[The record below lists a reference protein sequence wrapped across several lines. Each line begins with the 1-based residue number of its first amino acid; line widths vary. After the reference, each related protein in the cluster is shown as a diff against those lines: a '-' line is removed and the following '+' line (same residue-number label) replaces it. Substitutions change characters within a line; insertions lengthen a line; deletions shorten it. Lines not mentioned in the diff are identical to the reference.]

1 MELPGTGFLYTIAT
15 LSITYAG
22 FAALIVIFRQIIGG
36 GVSNYDV
43 FIVRALLLRSFVV
56 TCSALLPPAL
66 ALFDLS
72 HPLIWRISSIVAALL
87 QGLFILTH
95 PIRRRAVT
103 DIPTPGTAKITLGL
117 SVLTTIA
124 LLMNAF
130 GIFGKP
136 AAGPFVMSV
145 TAFLVLSFY
154 VYLSQMG
161 IMLRGPTKK

>member
-1 MELPGTGFLYTIAT
+1 MELPGTGFLY

-22 FAALIVIFRQIIGG
+22 FAALIVIFRQLIGG

-43 FIVRALLLRSFVV
+43 FIVRAVLLRSFVV

-95 PIRRRAVT
+95 RTRRRAVT
-103 DIPTPGTAKITLGL
+103 DIPTPGKAKITLGL
-117 SVLTTIA
+117 GALTALA

-136 AAGPFVMSV
+136 AAGPFVISV
-145 TAFLVLSFY
+145 TALLILSFY
-154 VYLSQMG
+154 VYISQLEL
-161 IMLRGPTKK
+161 MLRGPTKN